1 MERISVFFKKGYFCM
16 ENKKKSQADIDWKN
30 RVLCSDG
37 NCIGVIGTDGRCK
50 ECGLLFD
57 GDLPAAPS
65 GEDIEPETTHTEPAQ
80 PAARRE
86 EVEEAENPE
95 AESAP
100 ATDGEWENR
109 RLCSD
114 GNCIGVIGPDGKCKE
129 CGLAY
134 KR

>member
-1 MERISVFFKKGYFCM
+1 M
-16 ENKKKSQADIDWKN
+16 ENKTTKQQANIDWEN

-57 GDLPAAPS
+57 GDLPAAAP
-65 GEDIEPETTHTEPAQ
+65 GKDIETETTHTEPAE
-80 PAARRE
+80 PVARRE
-86 EVEEAENPE
+86 AVEEAENPE
-95 AESAP
+95 EESAP
-100 ATDGEWENR
+100 ATDDEWENR
-109 RLCSD
+109 RLCDD

-134 KR
+134 KQ